1 MSDAKN
7 RCHAEETAVCCCVDV
22 GTVIDNQNCT
32 ASFEKNFL
40 NQQEAEKMLTQLIEK
55 ALSVESEPCVIEHQ
69 IQPIVEG
76 VKLLASFTFC
86 CEAETLI
93 FQLNLR

>member
-7 RCHAEETAVCCCVDV
+7 RCHAEETAACCCVDV

-40 NQQEAEKMLTQLIEK
+40 NQQEAKTMLIQLM
-55 ALSVESEPCVIEHQ
+55 AQARAVESEPCTIEHQ
-69 IQPIVEG
+69 IQPIAEG
-76 VKLLASFTFC
+76 VKLIANFTFC